1 MNYVKDGDWQF
12 CLFDTYQFEDLL
24 KKGLFLQ
31 QHTVSEE
38 KLAENPGEPTLG
50 LKLKILGWFII
61 VEVERQAAGSPTRWH
76 LSHFQTKKM
85 LQREIHR
92 KIHR

>member
-1 MNYVKDGDWQF
+1 MLKMVTGNIHLLHIMNFENLYKRGL
-12 CLFDTYQFEDLL
+12 LF
-24 KKGLFLQ
+24 Q

-50 LKLKILGWFII
+50 LKPKILGWFII